1 MALNR
6 RSLLIMTTG
15 VSTAIGLGAATTAA
29 AAAPAAPART
39 EELPDVPGMSGDRRA
54 NEFWYQFDQETG
66 FEPSPRLLDAYQ
78 AIGAHVGGDIKN
90 GLREQWLS
98 LSKQPEYPR
107 NYISFVAPLAEPLA
121 VVSEA
126 QLSVIDRFYPRFNS
140 QIIAAFAYFGQG
152 VLYDPRRAD
161 RGSEVHMM
169 DELVAYHTWHAYQR
183 AMMFLG
189 INSHRWEQ
197 LAPVTAFTWAVQSV
211 AMPQM
216 REINPPLPRP
226 LLNRLARNWLT
237 RDLRELDAAYQSVP
251 SPENLFPGE

>member
-6 RSLLIMTTG
+6 RSLLTMATG
-15 VSTAIGLGAATTAA
+15 VSTAIGLGAANTA

-54 NEFWYQFDQETG
+54 NEFWYQFNQETG

-78 AIGAHVGGDIKN
+78 AIEAHVGGDTTG
-90 GLREQWLS
+90 GLRGQWLS

-107 NYISFVAPLAEPLA
+107 NYISLVAPLAKPLV

-126 QLSVIDRFYPRFNS
+126 QLSVIDRFYPRFGD
-140 QIIAAFAYFGQG
+140 QIIAAFADFGQG

-161 RGSEVHMM
+161 KGSEVHMM
-169 DELVAYHTWHAYQR
+169 DELVGYHTWHAYQR
-183 AMMFLG
+183 AMMFLD
-189 INSHRWEQ
+189 INRHRWEQ
-197 LAPVTAFTWAVQSV
+197 LAPVTAFAWAVQSV
-211 AMPQM
+211 AMPKM
-216 REINPPLPRP
+216 REINQPLDRP

-237 RDLRELDAAYQSVP
+237 RDLRQLDAAYQSVP
-251 SPENLFPGE
+251 SPEDLFPDE